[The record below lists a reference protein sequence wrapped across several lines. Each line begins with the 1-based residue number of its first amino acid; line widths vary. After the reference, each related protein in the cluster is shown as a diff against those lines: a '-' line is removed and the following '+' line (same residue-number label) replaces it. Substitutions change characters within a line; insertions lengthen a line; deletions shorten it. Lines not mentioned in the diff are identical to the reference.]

1 MSASSESV
9 DDRLQNGIWNGNI
22 LDASTLASLARGTEM
37 KKGVDSTSTSNMGVS
52 QHTEPHRHTTR
63 DDPHQA
69 ALEDNPEKAERLN
82 ASSLLAVFV
91 G

>member
-1 MSASSESV
+1 MSASPESV
-9 DDRLQNGIWNGNI
+9 DDRLQNGMDGNI
-22 LDASTLASLARGTEM
+22 LDASTLDSPARGTVM
-37 KKGVDSTSTSNMGVS
+37 KKGVDSTSTSNGGVS
-52 QHTEPHRHTTR
+52 QHTEPHHHITR

-69 ALEDNPEKAERLN
+69 ALEDSPEKAERLT